1 MSGLRYGERV
11 DLALAA
17 DDPEAVLDVAVA
29 ACEAC
34 RGFPGMVWQE
44 VVEQLA
50 GQPAGTRTR
59 LVAAIPARL
68 APAGRGLREG
78 LLYLSVALSRGLPG
92 ETLVAE
98 RREALGR
105 TADRW
110 QAIGNSLAFAEAEL
124 DAGRPLPPAVVAAVR
139 RGAADRYSGPKDL
152 AGRMTEPVLNVGEQ
166 WAETAMADILALRP
180 VWRDLLAHATTARA
194 VRPTATWER
203 KGRAL
208 LDDVGPEAFRTRAP
222 DWLALAGRP
231 RTLTLRQDFRDAP
244 VNELLDPFNA
254 DALRGLTWLLALT
267 GPDER
272 TATALGA
279 LADTALRR
287 VPHHGPCHP
296 RVAGSAVY
304 ALDRLGGPDA
314 RAELRRLAERTTY
327 RTTLRQIE
335 AALARAESQPQ

>member
-17 DDPEAVLDVAVA
+17 GDPEAVLDVAVA

-34 RGFPGMVWQE
+34 RGFPGMVWDE

-59 LVAAIPARL
+59 LVAVIPARL
-68 APAGRGLREG
+68 APAPGGLRDA
-78 LLYLSVALSRGLPG
+78 LLYLSLRLSHGLPG
-92 ETLVAE
+92 ETLAAE

-105 TADRW
+105 VADCW
-110 QAIGNSLAFAEAEL
+110 QVFGPAAAFAEAEL
-124 DAGRPLPPAVVAAVR
+124 DAGRPLPPAVAAALR
-139 RGAADRYSGPKDL
+139 RDAEGRFSSRKALAARV
-152 AGRMTEPVLNVGEQ
+152 TEPVLNVGEQ

-194 VRPTATWER
+194 LRPTATWER
-203 KGRAL
+203 TGRAL
-208 LDDVGPEAFRTRAP
+208 LDGIGPGVFRARTLG
-222 DWLALAGRP
+222 WLALAGRP

-254 DALRGLTWLLALT
+254 NALRGLTWLLACT
-267 GPDER
+267 GPDGE

-279 LADTALRR
+279 LVDTALRR
-287 VPHHGPCHP
+287 VPHHGPRHP
-296 RVAGSAVY
+296 RVASSAVY
-304 ALDRLGGPDA
+304 ALDRIGGPDA
-314 RAELRRLAERTTY
+314 RAELRRLVESIAH

-335 AALARAESQPQ
+335 AALARQESQPQ

>member
-34 RGFPGMVWQE
+34 RGFPGMVWGE

-50 GQPAGTRTR
+50 AQPAGTRTR
-59 LVAAIPARL
+59 LVAAVPARL
-68 APAGRGLREG
+68 GPAERGLRDE
-78 LLYLSVALSRGLPG
+78 LLYLALRLSGGLPD

-105 TADRW
+105 VADCW
-110 QAIGNSLAFAEAEL
+110 QVFGPAVAFAEAEL
-124 DAGRPLPPAVVAAVR
+124 DAGRPLPPAVAAALR
-139 RGAADRYSGPKDL
+139 RDAEGRFSSLKALAARV
-152 AGRMTEPVLNVGEQ
+152 TEPVLNVGEQ
-166 WAETAMADILALRP
+166 WAETAMADVLALRP
-180 VWRDLLAHATTARA
+180 VWRDLLAHTTTARA

-208 LDDVGPEAFRTRAP
+208 LDDVGPEAFRTRAL

-244 VNELLDPFNA
+244 VNELLDPFNVN
-254 DALRGLTWLLALT
+254 ALRGLTWLLAFT
-267 GPDER
+267 EPDER

-279 LADTALRR
+279 LADTALRH
-287 VPHHGPCHP
+287 VPHHGPCNP

-327 RTTLRQIE
+327 KTTLRQIE
-335 AALARAESQPQ
+335 AALARPESQPQ